1 MPPTLLATVDA
12 LLLVL
17 TALLPRT
24 AGSVLRYTIPEE
36 LPVGHVIADRP
47 RPSRADPADLTD
59 PGEVLNGPIRPIQH
73 YWLGGSRRS
82 NRSRSTEPADLTD
95 PTDPALLA
103 RPIPPI
109 QPIQRKTAASSRA
122 ADAAG
127 VTRDRSLRDR
137 DDED

>member
-59 PGEVLNGPIRPIQH
+59 PGEVLNRPIRPIRPIQH

-82 NRSRSTEPADLTD
+82 NRSSSTEPT
-95 PTDPALLA
+95 
-103 RPIPPI
+103 I
-109 QPIQRKTAASSRA
+109 
-122 ADAAG
+122 
-127 VTRDRSLRDR
+127 
-137 DDED
+137 

>member
-12 LLLVL
+12 LLLAL

-82 NRSRSTEPADLTD
+82 DRSSITGPVDPTD
-95 PTDPALLA
+95 PTDPAEVLSRA
-103 RPIPPI
+103 
-109 QPIQRKTAASSRA
+109 KTAASSRA